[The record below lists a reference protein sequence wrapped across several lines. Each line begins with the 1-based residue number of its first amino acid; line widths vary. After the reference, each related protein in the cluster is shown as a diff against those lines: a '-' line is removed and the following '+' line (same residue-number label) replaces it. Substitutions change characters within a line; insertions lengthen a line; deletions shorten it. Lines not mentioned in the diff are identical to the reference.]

1 MKNRDSFSSTF
12 GFLALVSGSIWFGS
26 YVARLIVT
34 YQLFEPEDLVLK
46 SYVSNANLPEII
58 RTIHPLIN
66 LTFFSYII
74 FIVLFTLFVISS
86 KLKFREN
93 GWLLIISMIVY
104 LTFPLEAI
112 FMSMDYRMIILFFD
126 SNFTSD
132 EILKLITERL
142 SILNS
147 FPIILFMSYLTIPY
161 FLVFKPF
168 TLRLEK

>member
-1 MKNRDSFSSTF
+1 MKKRDTLSSTF

-34 YQLFEPEDLVLK
+34 YQLFEPEELVLK
-46 SYVSNANLPEII
+46 SYLSNTNLPEII

-74 FIVLFTLFVISS
+74 FIVLFTLFIIST
-86 KLKFREN
+86 KLKFKEN
-93 GWLLIISMIVY
+93 GWLFIISMIVY

-112 FMSMDYRMIILFFD
+112 LMSLDYKMIILFFN
-126 SNFTSD
+126 SNFTSG

-142 SILNS
+142 TMLNS
-147 FPIILFMSYLTIPY
+147 FPIILFMSYLAIPY

-168 TLRLEK
+168 TLRSAK